1 MDRRV
6 TLPTRGPPS
15 PCKQALNDQLSVG
28 LLHVAQLGT
37 SAAPVSQRAG
47 FKSGKPEFFRLSFR
61 NIVSCVFN
69 CDDLFSDFVTNSYGE
84 SFMGLI
90 L

>member
-6 TLPTRGPPS
+6 TLPTRGPLS

-28 LLHVAQLGT
+28 LLYVAQLGT

-47 FKSGKPEFFRLSFR
+47 FKSRQA
-61 NIVSCVFN
+61 
-69 CDDLFSDFVTNSYGE
+69 
-84 SFMGLI
+84 
-90 L
+90 

>member
-1 MDRRV
+1 MAGQPAYHVNVFKNERLYGQAGYPPPPPKRV
-6 TLPTRGPPS
+6 TLPTRGPPP

-47 FKSGKPEFFRLSFR
+47 FKSRQA
-61 NIVSCVFN
+61 
-69 CDDLFSDFVTNSYGE
+69 
-84 SFMGLI
+84 
-90 L
+90 